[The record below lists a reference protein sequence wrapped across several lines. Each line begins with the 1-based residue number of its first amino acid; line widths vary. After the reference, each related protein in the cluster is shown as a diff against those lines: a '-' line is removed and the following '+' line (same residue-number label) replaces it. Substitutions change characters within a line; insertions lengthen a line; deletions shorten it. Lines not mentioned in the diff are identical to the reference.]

1 MLLEVD
7 KVEGLRKEK
16 NRNSEGVSEKKRLTF
31 SLELGV
37 PAHLYPSVPLYPSP
51 SLPTPRKKK
60 KLSLPTRP
68 RRPPARSSSLPSL
81 ACAPLL
87 PLLPRRSM
95 SATALHAGHPLRR
108 QTLTPTK
115 HCSCPPSRL
124 LQPRARAAGVSR
136 PLRDLLAQRQVHGKY
151 FVMHVT

>member
-1 MLLEVD
+1 VFL
-7 KVEGLRKEK
+7 
-16 NRNSEGVSEKKRLTF
+16 KKTLNFF

-60 KLSLPTRP
+60 TVPAHPATPYRKKNSSSPRVDL

-95 SATALHAGHPLRR
+95 SATALHAGHHLRR

-136 PLRDLLAQRQVHGKY
+136 PLRDSLAQRQVHGKY